1 MPVYISPLKFQVVC
15 KFIENTSNPQNLA
28 RLIYSIFSETNQYTN
43 IKSTN
48 SDQEDEITDKL
59 VLDNNEIIEN
69 SEILEFIVNSKISSN
84 LENNIQIQ
92 QDEEEPVVKDYFDEK
107 FVWKK
112 QKIISMSRE
121 IEPPKRL
128 FLPHRRLS
136 LQHTNKISS
145 ALGNSITSYYSS
157 M

>member
-15 KFIENTSNPQNLA
+15 KFIENTSNPRNLA
-28 RLIYSIFSETNQYTN
+28 LLIYSTIFSEKTNQYN
-43 IKSTN
+43 NNMKN
-48 SDQEDEITDKL
+48 FSDQQDEIITDEL
-59 VLDNNEIIEN
+59 ENEKN

-84 LENNIQIQ
+84 LENNIEQGEQ
-92 QDEEEPVVKDYFDEK
+92 QALVRDDFDEK
-107 FVWKK
+107 IVWKK
-112 QKIISMSRE
+112 QKATNTTMSRE

-145 ALGNSITSYYSS
+145 ALGTYNIN
-157 M
+157 

>member
-1 MPVYISPLKFQVVC
+1 MYFFLLKFQVVC

-28 RLIYSIFSETNQYTN
+28 LLIYSTLISEKTNQYIN
-43 IKSTN
+43 NMKSF
-48 SDQEDEITDKL
+48 SDQQDEIITDEL
-59 VLDNNEIIEN
+59 ENEKN

-84 LENNIQIQ
+84 LENDMEQGEQ
-92 QDEEEPVVKDYFDEK
+92 QALVRDDFDEK
-107 FVWKK
+107 IVWKK
-112 QKIISMSRE
+112 QKASTTMSRE

-145 ALGNSITSYYSS
+145 ALGTYNIN
-157 M
+157 